1 MEVRIATKADIA
13 SLVALRLEYLRADY
27 SVLPKEVEQV
37 LRAQLPLYFSRHLGK
52 DCHVYLAEEHQS
64 AVSCAFL
71 IVLEKPANPTFPT
84 GKVGTVMNVYTRPVY
99 LRRGFACALLEQLI
113 SDARKM
119 DLSYLELKATEQG
132 LHLYQRLGFNR
143 EISRY
148 LPMRLILK

>member
-71 IVLEKPANPTFPT
+71 IVLEKPANPTFST
-84 GKVGTVMNVYTRPVY
+84 GKVGTVMNVSTRPVDR
-99 LRRGFACALLEQLI
+99 RRGFACALLERLI

-119 DLSYLELKATEQG
+119 DLSYLEIKATEQG

>member
-37 LRAQLPLYFSRHLGK
+37 LRVQLPLYFSRHLGK

-99 LRRGFACALLEQLI
+99 RRRGFACALLEQLI

-132 LHLYQRLGFNR
+132 RHLYQRLGFNR

>member
-27 SVLPKEVEQV
+27 SVLPKELEQV
-37 LRAQLPLYFSRHLGK
+37 LRAQLPLYFSQHLGK

-99 LRRGFACALLEQLI
+99 RRRGFACAHFRCPKDGPLLPR
-113 SDARKM
+113 A
-119 DLSYLELKATEQG
+119 
-132 LHLYQRLGFNR
+132 
-143 EISRY
+143 
-148 LPMRLILK
+148 

>member
-84 GKVGTVMNVYTRPVY
+84 GKVGTVMNVYTRQVY
-99 LRRGFACALLEQLI
+99 RRRGFACALLEQLI

>member
-1 MEVRIATKADIA
+1 MLMIEPGGKAALAINRISRMIM
-13 SLVALRLEYLRADY
+13 VCI
-27 SVLPKEVEQV
+27 
-37 LRAQLPLYFSRHLGK
+37 LYFSRHLGK

-99 LRRGFACALLEQLI
+99 RRRGFACALLEQLI
-113 SDARKM
+113 SDARQM

>member
-1 MEVRIATKADIA
+1 MEGRIATKADIA

-99 LRRGFACALLEQLI
+99 RRRGFACALLERLI

-119 DLSYLELKATEQG
+119 DLSHLELKATEQG

>member
-99 LRRGFACALLEQLI
+99 RRRGFACALLERLI

>member
-27 SVLPKEVEQV
+27 SVLPKELEQV

-84 GKVGTVMNVYTRPVY
+84 GKVGAVMNVYTRPVY
-99 LRRGFACALLEQLI
+99 RRRGFACALLERLI

>member
-71 IVLEKPANPTFPT
+71 IVLEQPANPHWKSGNGDECLYPPGIPPPGLCLRPF
-84 GKVGTVMNVYTRPVY
+84 GTAHFRCPKDGP
-99 LRRGFACALLEQLI
+99 LP
-113 SDARKM
+113 
-119 DLSYLELKATEQG
+119 
-132 LHLYQRLGFNR
+132 LGA
-143 EISRY
+143 
-148 LPMRLILK
+148 

>member
-37 LRAQLPLYFSRHLGK
+37 LRVQLPLYFSRHLGK

-84 GKVGTVMNVYTRPVY
+84 GKVGAVMNVYTRPVY
-99 LRRGFACALLEQLI
+99 RRRGFACALLERLI

>member
-99 LRRGFACALLEQLI
+99 RRRGFACALLEQLI

-132 LHLYQRLGFNR
+132 LHLYQRLGFNK

>member
-27 SVLPKEVEQV
+27 SVLPKELEQV

-99 LRRGFACALLEQLI
+99 RRRGFACALLEQLI

>member
-27 SVLPKEVEQV
+27 SVRPKEVEQV

-99 LRRGFACALLEQLI
+99 RRRGFACALLEQLI

-119 DLSYLELKATEQG
+119 DLSYLELRATEQG
-132 LHLYQRLGFNR
+132 LHLYQRL
-143 EISRY
+143 
-148 LPMRLILK
+148 

>member
-99 LRRGFACALLEQLI
+99 RRRGFACALLEQLI

>member
-52 DCHVYLAEEHQS
+52 DCHVYLAKEHQS

-99 LRRGFACALLEQLI
+99 RRRGFACALLERLI

>member
-99 LRRGFACALLEQLI
+99 RRRGFACALLEQLI

-132 LHLYQRLGFNR
+132 LRLYQRLGFNR

>member
-1 MEVRIATKADIA
+1 MSGPVSYTHLIA

-52 DCHVYLAEEHQS
+52 DCHVYLAKEHQS

-99 LRRGFACALLEQLI
+99 RRRGFACALLERLI

-119 DLSYLELKATEQG
+119 ELSYLELQATEQG

>member
-64 AVSCAFL
+64 AVSYAFL

-99 LRRGFACALLEQLI
+99 RRRGFACALLEQLI

>member
-1 MEVRIATKADIA
+1 MEDRIATKADIA

-99 LRRGFACALLEQLI
+99 RRRGFACALLERLI

>member
-37 LRAQLPLYFSRHLGK
+37 LRVQLPLYFSRHLGK

-84 GKVGTVMNVYTRPVY
+84 GKVGTVMNVYPRLVY
-99 LRRGFACALLEQLI
+99 RRRGFACALLEQLI

>member
-99 LRRGFACALLEQLI
+99 RRRGFACALLEQLI

-148 LPMRLILK
+148 LPMRLFLK

>member
-37 LRAQLPLYFSRHLGK
+37 LRAQLPLYFSRHLGQ

-99 LRRGFACALLEQLI
+99 RRRGFACALLERLI

>member
-1 MEVRIATKADIA
+1 MGVRIATKADIA

-99 LRRGFACALLEQLI
+99 RRRGFACALLEQLI

>member
-99 LRRGFACALLEQLI
+99 RRRGFACALLEQLI

-148 LPMRLILK
+148 LPMWLILK